1 MARLGDSSF
10 NPFRKVLTV
19 DSKSLDDPI
28 VHRFS
33 NCNDSRSSAA
43 FNSRFDPYH
52 RYYRPTSP
60 QEQTLY
66 DHLLHWIERESP
78 AAMVERF
85 RALFINGTG
94 YSDPDVLAALKAVVA
109 SPLAPEEFRYVLNRC
124 CHILINRWQARC
136 QTQSVIPDLI
146 NLFASPRPVGPS
158 SSHSGAIRRLHQLVQ
173 QFCKT
178 EQYQTL
184 QRLVQV
190 VSEAETALENRPLG
204 SLIRR
209 YPYLYEHCLLSE
221 DSTQEQ
227 QTTVRQ
233 LQSTMQRQFEVNLA
247 HYITHQARFR
257 SPDLRSQ
264 QLIRPISNPTLLDD
278 QELHRAL
285 HYYTG
290 KVDGRRSHRDQ
301 ALNLLAGRQ
310 TFAAFKGD
318 LYEYITAAIE
328 PGYGRRKFNNHFHAK
343 LAALFPE
350 HNAHPLNDFLLVRT
364 CNCLLSFLIVDSPQR
379 PQHYV
384 FVDLINNLG
393 AIVTTG
399 LVLKVVLLCR
409 KVIPSLERRL
419 SILFSHYEADNREAV
434 QWLVQALENTHLA
447 LTSNFGSVKLTL
459 FPGAG

>member
-1 MARLGDSSF
+1 
-10 NPFRKVLTV
+10 V
-19 DSKSLDDPI
+19 DNKSLDDQQV
-28 VHRFS
+28 VHRL
-33 NCNDSRSSAA
+33 
-43 FNSRFDPYH
+43 FNSDDNRRSAVFKPRFDPH
-52 RYYRPTSP
+52 LRYYRPTSP
-60 QEQTLY
+60 QEQALY
-66 DHLLHWIERESP
+66 DHLLHWIEQESP
-78 AAMVERF
+78 TAMIERF

-109 SPLAPEEFRYVLNRC
+109 SPIAPEEFRYVLNRC
-124 CHILINRWQARC
+124 CHILINRWQARS
-136 QTQSVIPDLI
+136 QTQAVIPDLI
-146 NLFASPRPVGPS
+146 DLFDSPQPVGPS
-158 SSHSGAIRRLHQLVQ
+158 SSHSAAIRRLHQLVQ
-173 QFCKT
+173 QFRET

-184 QRLVQV
+184 QRLAQV
-190 VSEAETALENRPLG
+190 VTESESALDRPLG

-227 QTTVRQ
+227 QSTVRQ

-247 HYITHQARFR
+247 HYVTHQARFR
-257 SPDLRSQ
+257 CPDLRAQ
-264 QLIRPISNPTLLDD
+264 RLIRPVSNPTLLDD

-310 TFAAFKGD
+310 TFAAFKDD
-318 LYEYITAAIE
+318 LYEYITMAIE
-328 PGYGRRKFNNHFHAK
+328 PGYGRRKFNNRFYGQ
-343 LAALFPE
+343 LVTLFPE

-399 LVLKVVLLCR
+399 LLLKVVLLCR

-419 SILFSHYEADNREAV
+419 SILFNHYETDSREAV

-447 LTSNFGSVKLTL
+447 LTTNFGSVKLTL
-459 FPGAG
+459 LPGLG

>member
-1 MARLGDSSF
+1 M
-10 NPFRKVLTV
+10 
-19 DSKSLDDPI
+19 DSKSLDDQQAGPQFPDCDDN
-28 VHRFS
+28 R
-33 NCNDSRSSAA
+33 RSAV
-43 FNSRFDPYH
+43 FKPRFDPH
-52 RYYRPTSP
+52 LRYYRPTSP
-60 QEQTLY
+60 QEQALY

-78 AAMVERF
+78 AAMLERF

-94 YSDPDVLAALKAVVA
+94 YADPNVLAALKAVVA
-109 SPLAPEEFRYVLNRC
+109 SPVAPEEFRYVLNRC
-124 CHILINRWQARC
+124 CHILINRWQARSH
-136 QTQSVIPDLI
+136 TQAIIPELIDL
-146 NLFASPRPVGPS
+146 FESPRPAGVS
-158 SSHSGAIRRLHQLVQ
+158 SSHSAAIRRLHHLVQ
-173 QFCKT
+173 QFRET

-184 QRLVQV
+184 RRLAQV
-190 VSEAETALENRPLG
+190 VTEAEINPDNRPLG

-227 QTTVRQ
+227 QSTVRQ

-247 HYITHQARFR
+247 HYVTHQARCR
-257 SPDLRSQ
+257 SADLRSR
-264 QLIRPISNPTLLDD
+264 LLLPVSNPTLLDD

-310 TFAAFKGD
+310 TFASFKDD
-318 LYEYITAAIE
+318 LYEYMTMAIE
-328 PGYGRRKFNNHFHAK
+328 PGYGRRKFNNRFHDQ
-343 LAALFPE
+343 LVNLFPE
-350 HNAHPLNDFLLVRT
+350 HNAHPLNDFLLVRI
-364 CNCLLSFLIVDSPQR
+364 CNCLLSFLVVDSPQR

-399 LVLKVVLLCR
+399 LLLKVVLLCR

-419 SILFSHYEADNREAV
+419 SILFSHYETDSREAV

-447 LTSNFGSVKLTL
+447 LTTNFGSVKLTL
-459 FPGAG
+459 FPGVG